1 MVHLALLAAQEVQE
15 VADLLEVQE
24 LVVHLAVLVL
34 LAAQEVQEVVDLL
47 EVQEL
52 VVHLAVLALLA
63 AQEVQEVVDLLEVQ
77 EALELQ
83 ELQVW
88 VVHIHCMK
96 LILKYHMDL
105 Y

>member
-1 MVHLALLAAQEVQE
+1 MGLLALLVAQEVREVADLLEAQEVVDLQERVVHLAVLAVLVVQELLAAQEVRE

-24 LVVHLAVLVL
+24 LVDH
-34 LAAQEVQEVVDLL
+34 
-47 EVQEL
+47 L
-52 VVHLAVLALLA
+52 VV
-63 AQEVQEVVDLLEVQ
+63 LEAQ

-88 VVHIHCMK
+88 AVHIHCMK
-96 LILKYHMDL
+96 PILKYHMDL

>member
-1 MVHLALLAAQEVQE
+1 VVHLALLVAQEVRE
-15 VADLLEVQE
+15 VVGLLEVQE
-24 LVVHLAVLVL
+24 PVALQEQVVHLALLV
-34 LAAQEVQEVVDLL
+34 AQEVREVVDLL

-52 VVHLAVLALLA
+52 VDHLVVLVA
-63 AQEVQEVVDLLEVQ
+63 Q

-88 VVHIHCMK
+88 VVHIHYMK